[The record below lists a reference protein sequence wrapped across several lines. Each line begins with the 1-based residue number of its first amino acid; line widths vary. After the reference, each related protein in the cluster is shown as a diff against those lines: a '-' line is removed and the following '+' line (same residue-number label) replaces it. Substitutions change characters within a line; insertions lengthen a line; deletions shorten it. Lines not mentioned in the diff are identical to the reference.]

1 MTSATHSYL
10 VVLRYPAGDSGVTE
24 RLPHQV
30 SQQRVGSQEAKP
42 DVGGLG
48 EVPQHWG
55 VGEVQSAGPTVH
67 QGHHNLGEESRGWL
81 SAD

>member
-1 MTSATHSYL
+1 MAFSH
-10 VVLRYPAGDSGVTE
+10 PACDRGVPQ

-48 EVPQHWG
+48 ELSEDRG
-55 VGEVQSAGPTVH
+55 VGEVHRSGSTVH
-67 QGHHNLGEESRGWL
+67 QGHYDLWREEEEEEESVIRG
-81 SAD
+81 